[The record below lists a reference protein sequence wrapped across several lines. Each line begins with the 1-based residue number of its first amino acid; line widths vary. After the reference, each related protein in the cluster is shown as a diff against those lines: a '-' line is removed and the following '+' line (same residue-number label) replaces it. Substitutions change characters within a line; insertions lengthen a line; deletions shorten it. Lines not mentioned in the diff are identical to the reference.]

1 MNWESKRMKREL
13 EGLSGTIRDR
23 TLVLSSTYEMVFPD
37 GYPFKPP
44 TLLINKKDHCNYLC
58 KLYNSYHTFVKK
70 YDLPLHCNCEQTII
84 NHWTPCHTG
93 KNLWDEYN
101 SYLQDLKQVA
111 SLQVAVKG
119 LPFDD
124 LVATKIC
131 SFL

>member
-1 MNWESKRMKREL
+1 MNWESKRMKKEL
-13 EGLSGTIRDR
+13 QLLGGTVRGQSIELSTKH
-23 TLVLSSTYEMVFPD
+23 EMVFPS

-58 KLYNSYHTFVKK
+58 KLYNTYYPFVKK
-70 YDLPLHCNCEQTII
+70 YHIPLECNCEQTLVTQWI
-84 NHWTPCHTG
+84 PCYTG
-93 KNLWDEYN
+93 KNLWDEYSN
-101 SYLQDLKQVA
+101 YIQLLKQVA